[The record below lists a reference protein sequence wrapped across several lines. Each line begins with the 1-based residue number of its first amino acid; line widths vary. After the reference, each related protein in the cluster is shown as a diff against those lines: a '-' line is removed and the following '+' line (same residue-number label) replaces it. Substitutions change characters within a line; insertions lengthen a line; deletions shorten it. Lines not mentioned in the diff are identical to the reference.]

1 MNEFHNKIKKFQ
13 TRYFEIKDHIDNE
26 EQTKS
31 SLIIPFFES
40 VLGWDMSNPLECKA
54 EYTADLRGQNSNKVD
69 YALMIDSKPVMLI
82 EAKSLNENIDNY
94 IHQLNYYFTSVFD
107 CRIGILTNGRQYSF
121 YTDLDTPNLMDS
133 NSFFSF
139 DLETLSDYDIQGLK
153 QFCRTVFDVE
163 YIYEQAEH
171 IQHLDQAKTFLNQ
184 QMQHPSDELVTS
196 FLTYTQFNG
205 IKTQRIKEQYR
216 EYLKEAFI
224 HLIDNKIYEKQDT
237 TQKHCNSN
245 QSLQERSPDITN
257 LNKNRHYIVSNLTK
271 NDIKQFTKTKVN
283 MIHINNN
290 IYEVNSWKD
299 FLITVLNEVI
309 HLKKFHFI
317 QQNEKLYENL
327 CPNQRKSKPI
337 PLRKPHTL
345 QNGIQVETN
354 CSTINLLSKIQSIAK
369 CCDINVQF
377 TLK

>member
-1 MNEFHNKIKKFQ
+1 
-13 TRYFEIKDHIDNE
+13 
-26 EQTKS
+26 
-31 SLIIPFFES
+31 
-40 VLGWDMSNPLECKA
+40 MSNPLECKA

-94 IHQLNYYFTSVFD
+94 VHQLNYYFTSVFD

-153 QFCRTVFDVE
+153 QFCRTAFDVE
-163 YIYEQAEH
+163 YIYKRAEH
-171 IQHLDQAKTFLNQ
+171 VQHLDQAKTFLNQ

-205 IKTQRIKEQYR
+205 IKTQKIKEQYR

-224 HLIDNKIYEKQDT
+224 HLIDDKIYEKQDT
-237 TQKHCNSN
+237 TQKHCNLN
-245 QSLQERSPDITN
+245 QSLQKRSPDITN

-283 MIHINNN
+283 MININNN
-290 IYEVNSWKD
+290 IYEINSWKD

-327 CPNQRKSKPI
+327 CPNQRKNKPI

-369 CCDINVQF
+369 CCDINIQF